1 MRVRVRAHSLVLP
14 SDTAVWPSVHTLRAP
29 GHVRHS
35 LRCAWACPDPAGQR
49 CPVRAQRLL
58 KRRRRPRQH
67 SAATVCSRTDPLP
80 AQALPGRAPSC
91 LKRKD
96 FHESCLEGKQEEFAH
111 VDCASRTELL
121 SASVRPPPSARVK
134 AATGAGRSRVHRGVC
149 GSPRLRVSPLH
160 LSPRILPSEGPGPFL
175 LAFCI
180 FSKTSLKMPRAPPP
194 PARCRGLFPAL
205 PLPDDPQGQESKLK
219 FSQLLNWCIG
229 GSSSM
234 FEF

>member
-67 SAATVCSRTDPLP
+67 SAGTVCSRTDPLP
-80 AQALPGRAPSC
+80 ARALPGRAPSC

-121 SASVRPPPSARVK
+121 SASVRPRLREGEGRHRGGSEPRSSRCERLPSAPHQPSLPCHPGSFLPRV
-134 AATGAGRSRVHRGVC
+134 RVPF
-149 GSPRLRVSPLH
+149 SLLSASFPKLR
-160 LSPRILPSEGPGPFL
+160 
-175 LAFCI
+175 
-180 FSKTSLKMPRAPPP
+180 
-194 PARCRGLFPAL
+194 
-205 PLPDDPQGQESKLK
+205 
-219 FSQLLNWCIG
+219 
-229 GSSSM
+229 
-234 FEF
+234 

>member
-80 AQALPGRAPSC
+80 ARALPGRAPSC

-121 SASVRPPPSARVK
+121 SASVRPRLREGEGRHRGGSEPRSSRCVRLPSAPRQPSLPCHPGSFLPRV
-134 AATGAGRSRVHRGVC
+134 RVPF
-149 GSPRLRVSPLH
+149 SLLSASFPKLR
-160 LSPRILPSEGPGPFL
+160 
-175 LAFCI
+175 
-180 FSKTSLKMPRAPPP
+180 
-194 PARCRGLFPAL
+194 
-205 PLPDDPQGQESKLK
+205 
-219 FSQLLNWCIG
+219 
-229 GSSSM
+229 
-234 FEF
+234 

>member
-67 SAATVCSRTDPLP
+67 SAGTFCSRTDPLP
-80 AQALPGRAPSC
+80 ARALPGRAPSC

-134 AATGAGRSRVHRGVC
+134 AATGAGRAAFIAVC
-149 GSPRLRVSPLH
+149 AAPLGSASALSP

>member
-67 SAATVCSRTDPLP
+67 SAATVCSRTDPLL
-80 AQALPGRAPSC
+80 ARALPGRAPSC

-149 GSPRLRVSPLH
+149 GSPRLRVSPLSPVTQDPSFRGSGS
-160 LSPRILPSEGPGPFL
+160 LSPCFLHLFQNFVEDAACSPASRSLPWSVPST
-175 LAFCI
+175 A
-180 FSKTSLKMPRAPPP
+180 
-194 PARCRGLFPAL
+194 
-205 PLPDDPQGQESKLK
+205 
-219 FSQLLNWCIG
+219 
-229 GSSSM
+229 SS
-234 FEF
+234 

>member
-14 SDTAVWPSVHTLRAP
+14 SDTAVWPSIHTLRAP

-67 SAATVCSRTDPLP
+67 SAATVCSRTDPLR
-80 AQALPGRAPSC
+80 ARALPGRAPSC

-134 AATGAGRSRVHRGVC
+134 ARHRG
-149 GSPRLRVSPLH
+149 GSEPRSPRCVR
-160 LSPRILPSEGPGPFL
+160 LPSAPRQPSLPCHPGSFLPRVRVPFSL
-175 LAFCI
+175 LSA
-180 FSKTSLKMPRAPPP
+180 S
-194 PARCRGLFPAL
+194 FP
-205 PLPDDPQGQESKLK
+205 KLR
-219 FSQLLNWCIG
+219 
-229 GSSSM
+229 
-234 FEF
+234 